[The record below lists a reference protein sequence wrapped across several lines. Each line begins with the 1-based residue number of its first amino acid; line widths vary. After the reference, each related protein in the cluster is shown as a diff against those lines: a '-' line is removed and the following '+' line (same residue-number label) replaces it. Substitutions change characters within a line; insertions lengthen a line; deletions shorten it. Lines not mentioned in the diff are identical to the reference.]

1 MFMSHQET
9 SPLTPEQVVDGY
21 LQVAR
26 LVEAGGGIDET
37 ERILKTAVAIAIR
50 KTGEDSATTGLA
62 LLELWDFYERVGR
75 EAEAAYTWDRLA
87 TLLVENQQWLLETH

>member
-1 MFMSHQET
+1 MSHQKC
-9 SPLTPEQVVDGY
+9 SLLKPEQVVEGY

-26 LVEAGGGIDET
+26 LVEASGGIEET

-50 KTGEDSATTGLA
+50 RTGEDSAATGLA